1 MKSNTLA
8 VLIIGALGIG
18 AFGFAQSKS
27 APSPV
32 PSASAEAPV
41 PCAKD
46 VDVMKKYANQ
56 EVCEKVKKQLQC
68 YKTLKLKLRDIEGL

>member
-8 VLIIGALGIG
+8 ILFSVALGAGALGY
-18 AFGFAQSKS
+18 AQSKS

-32 PSASAEAPV
+32 PSASAEAPA

-68 YKTLKLKLRDIEGL
+68 YKTLKLKLRNIEGL